1 MVRRFNDV
9 GLCNPLIHYTVDI
22 QERLKKIKEL
32 VDAGAYFTIN
42 RARQYGKTTTLAAL
56 EKYLAEEYA
65 VISLDFQMIGNAKFA
80 TEEAFTGAFANLML
94 RAVKNQVKPVGEMG
108 ISILNEIAESA
119 RKESSFALDD
129 MFALLSDFCA
139 SSSKPVVLII
149 DEVDSATN
157 NQVFLDFLAQL
168 RAYYL
173 ERASRNTPTFQSV
186 ILAGV
191 YDVKNIK
198 RKLRS
203 DEEHKMNS
211 PWNIATD
218 FRIDMSFSEQEIA
231 GMLIEYEEDYHTG
244 MDVEQLAGMIFSYT
258 DGYPFLVSKICK
270 LIDENIAGTTRFPN
284 KSTAWTKGGFL
295 EAVKILLT
303 EKNTLFDSLM
313 GKLVDSSELSE
324 VVYSV
329 LFSGDRIVYSP
340 DEPWIDMAMM
350 FGFAK
355 NRDGNVVIANR
366 IFETRLY
373 NYFLA
378 TKESQNSELFQTAS
392 QNKSQFVK
400 DGHLDMTMVLQKYV
414 ECFDSIYGGS
424 AETFHEEEGRR
435 RFLLFLRPIINGTGN
450 YYIEAETRN
459 DRRMD
464 VVVDY
469 LGEQFIIELKVW
481 RGNAYHERGEK
492 QIADYLDYFHLKKGY
507 MLSYNFNQKKKI
519 GVSEKVYGD
528 RILVE
533 AVV

>member
-1 MVRRFNDV
+1 MTRRFNDV
-9 GLCNPLIHYTVDI
+9 GSCNPLIHYTVNI
-22 QERLKKIKEL
+22 QERLEKIKHL

-56 EKYLAEEYA
+56 EKYLAEEYV
-65 VISLDFQMIGNAKFA
+65 VISLDFQMIGNAKFE
-80 TEEAFTGAFANLML
+80 TEESFTRVFANLML
-94 RAVKNQVKPVGEMG
+94 RAVKNRVKPVEDIG
-108 ISILNEIAESA
+108 ISILSEIAESA

-129 MFALLSDFCA
+129 MFQLLSEFCA
-139 SSSKPVVLII
+139 KVSQPVVLII

-173 ERASRNTPTFQSV
+173 ERTNRNTPTFQSV

-218 FRIDMSFSEQEIA
+218 FKIDMSFSEQEIA
-231 GMLIEYEEDYHTG
+231 GMLAEYEEDYHTG
-244 MDVEQLAGMIFSYT
+244 MNLELLAGLLFEYT

-270 LIDENIAGTTRFPN
+270 LIDESIAGSERFPD
-284 KSTAWTKGGFL
+284 KHTAWSREGFL

-303 EKNTLFDSLM
+303 EKNTLFESLM
-313 GKLVDSSELSE
+313 GKLTDSPELSE
-324 VVYSV
+324 VVYAI
-329 LFSGDRIVYSP
+329 LFSGDRMIYSP

-350 FGFAK
+350 FGFVK
-355 NRDGNVVIANR
+355 NKDGNVVIANR

-373 NYFLA
+373 NYF
-378 TKESQNSELFQTAS
+378 
-392 QNKSQFVK
+392 
-400 DGHLDMTMVLQKYV
+400 
-414 ECFDSIYGGS
+414 I
-424 AETFHEEEGRR
+424 
-435 RFLLFLRPIINGTGN
+435 
-450 YYIEAETRN
+450 
-459 DRRMD
+459 
-464 VVVDY
+464 
-469 LGEQFIIELKVW
+469 
-481 RGNAYHERGEK
+481 
-492 QIADYLDYFHLKKGY
+492 
-507 MLSYNFNQKKKI
+507 
-519 GVSEKVYGD
+519 SEKVYGD

>member
-1 MVRRFNDV
+1 
-9 GLCNPLIHYTVDI
+9 
-22 QERLKKIKEL
+22 
-32 VDAGAYFTIN
+32 
-42 RARQYGKTTTLAAL
+42 
-56 EKYLAEEYA
+56 
-65 VISLDFQMIGNAKFA
+65 
-80 TEEAFTGAFANLML
+80 
-94 RAVKNQVKPVGEMG
+94 
-108 ISILNEIAESA
+108 
-119 RKESSFALDD
+119 
-129 MFALLSDFCA
+129 
-139 SSSKPVVLII
+139 
-149 DEVDSATN
+149 
-157 NQVFLDFLAQL
+157 
-168 RAYYL
+168 
-173 ERASRNTPTFQSV
+173 
-186 ILAGV
+186 
-191 YDVKNIK
+191 
-198 RKLRS
+198 
-203 DEEHKMNS
+203 
-211 PWNIATD
+211 
-218 FRIDMSFSEQEIA
+218 
-231 GMLIEYEEDYHTG
+231 
-244 MDVEQLAGMIFSYT
+244 MD
-258 DGYPFLVSKICK
+258 
-270 LIDENIAGTTRFPN
+270 
-284 KSTAWTKGGFL
+284 KGGFL

-324 VVYSV
+324 VVYSI

-378 TKESQNSELFQTAS
+378 TKEAQNSELFQTAS

-424 AETFHEEEGRR
+424 AEAFHEEEGRR

-507 MLSYNFNQKKKI
+507 MLSYNFNQKKEI